1 MRRIIIPIAAIQL
14 CLLLTIAVT
23 AQDLGRLF
31 TSPEERAALDASRNR
46 PPPPAVPVAPEP
58 TPVEAEEPPPP
69 VSFVTV
75 QGIVRRSRG
84 PNTVWVNGENST
96 YGLAPEQGVRVDSS
110 QAREGTVPVRVR
122 NPRLDVGLKPG
133 QTLDPATAR
142 VVDIYQRGTETP
154 LDTATPASP
163 QR

>member
-58 TPVEAEEPPPP
+58 TPVDVEEPQPP
-69 VSFVTV
+69 VPSVTV

-84 PNTVWVNGENST
+84 PNTVWVNGQNST
-96 YGLAPEQGVRVDSS
+96 QGITPEQGIRADA
-110 QAREGTVPVRVR
+110 QHLIGDKVPIRI
-122 NPRLDVGLKPG
+122 PGISVGLGLKSG
-133 QTLDPATAR
+133 QTYDTGTGQI
-142 VVDIYQRGTETP
+142 VDIYQGEVPTG
-154 LDTATPASP
+154 DDKKAGA
-163 QR
+163 QD